1 MINITDFNYCP
12 KCGEELVESAEF
24 CHSCGFSL
32 SEVGSNSQSRDESG
46 ENRSTN
52 PFQYI
57 DETTMESLD
66 FDPYSPTDGE
76 AMEKF
81 REEIGKVV
89 EEYELTIDE
98 VDADDM
104 FHYIIIDKIF
114 ERSARIFLDEAD
126 KQSMDIHT
134 LHEQMENE
142 D

>member
-1 MINITDFNYCP
+1 MTEFNYCP
-12 KCGEELVESAEF
+12 KCGEELVEDAEF
-24 CHSCGFSL
+24 CHSCGVSL
-32 SEVGSNSQSRDESG
+32 SELGNNTSSNDEGQQSSSMDA
-46 ENRSTN
+46 
-52 PFQYI
+52 FQYI
-57 DETTMESLD
+57 DEATMDSID

-76 AMEKF
+76 QLERM
-81 REEIGKVV
+81 EEIIGEVV
-89 EEYELTIDE
+89 EEHELTIDQ

-134 LHEQMENE
+134 LHEKMENE